1 MSPHGSYSA
10 GKRDREAAQA
20 RKKKEKDWKRAE
32 RRRRGPGEIPIG
44 TAADVT
50 GNLDAAEA
58 AVKRRQAS
66 ASQGAKG
73 IPSRLF
79 VGGLAWETTADELRA
94 AFEPFGAV
102 SDAIIVFDRGT
113 GRSRGFGFVV
123 MESHKDT
130 AKAIAALNGTELN
143 GRSLIV
149 NVASE
154 RQR

>member
-1 MSPHGSYSA
+1 MSRGSFSA

-20 RKKKEKDWKRAE
+20 RKRKEKDWRREQK
-32 RRRRGPGEIPIG
+32 RRRGPGEIPIA

-58 AVKRRQAS
+58 AVKRRQA
-66 ASQGAKG
+66 AAAQGPKG

-79 VGGLAWETTADELRA
+79 VGGLAWETTAEELRE
-94 AFEPFGAV
+94 AFSKFGPV
-102 SDAIIVFDRGT
+102 SDAVVLMDRGT

-123 MESHKDT
+123 MASHKDT
-130 AKAIAALNGTELN
+130 AKAIAGLNGTELN
-143 GRSLIV
+143 GRPMIV

>member
-1 MSPHGSYSA
+1 MSRAYSA

-20 RKKKEKDWKRAE
+20 RKKKEKDWRRAE
-32 RRRRGPGEIPIG
+32 RRRNGPGEIPIG
-44 TAADVT
+44 TAEDVT
-50 GNLDAAEA
+50 GNLDVAEA
-58 AVKRRQAS
+58 AVRRRNAVG
-66 ASQGAKG
+66 AKGAKG

-94 AFEPFGAV
+94 AFAKFGPV
-102 SDAIIVFDRGT
+102 TDAIILMDRGT

-130 AKAIAALNGTELN
+130 AKTIAGLNNTELN
-143 GRSLIV
+143 GRLLVV

>member
-1 MSPHGSYSA
+1 MSRPYSA

-20 RKKKEKDWKRAE
+20 RKKKEKDWRRSEKR
-32 RRRRGPGEIPIG
+32 RKGPGEIPVV
-44 TAADVT
+44 AAEAVT

-58 AVKRRQAS
+58 AVRRRQAN
-66 ASQGAKG
+66 APKGPKG

-79 VGGLAWETTADELRA
+79 VGGLAWETTADDLRA
-94 AFEPFGAV
+94 AFSKYGPVTDAV
-102 SDAIIVFDRGT
+102 ILMDRGT

-130 AKAIAALNGTELN
+130 AKVIAAMNGTELH
-143 GRSLIV
+143 GRTLVV

>member
-1 MSPHGSYSA
+1 MSRAYSA

-20 RKKKEKDWKRAE
+20 RKRKEKDWKRSE
-32 RRRRGPGEIPIG
+32 KKRRGPREIPIV
-44 TAADVT
+44 TAEDVT

-58 AVKRRQAS
+58 AVRRRQAS
-66 ASQGAKG
+66 ASKEAKG

-79 VGGLAWETTADELRA
+79 VGGLAWETTADDLRA
-94 AFEPFGAV
+94 AFSPFGPV
-102 SDAIIVFDRGT
+102 SDAIIVIDRGT

-130 AKAIAALNGTELN
+130 TKAIAGLNGTELG
-143 GRSLIV
+143 GRALIV

>member
-1 MSPHGSYSA
+1 MSRAYSA

-20 RKKKEKDWKRAE
+20 RKKREKDWRRSE
-32 RRRRGPGEIPIG
+32 RRRKGPGEVPVV
-44 TAADVT
+44 AAEDVT

-58 AVKRRQAS
+58 AVRRRQAA
-66 ASQGAKG
+66 ASKGAKG

-79 VGGLAWETTADELRA
+79 VGGLAYETTADELRA
-94 AFEPFGAV
+94 AFSKFGPVTDAV
-102 SDAIIVFDRGT
+102 VLFDRGT

-123 MESHKDT
+123 MESHKD
-130 AKAIAALNGTELN
+130 AGGAISGLNGTELN
-143 GRSLIV
+143 GRPIVV